1 MLPPSTS
8 SPLHIT
14 KHGHACISLHRD
26 GRTLVI
32 DPGTFTDLS
41 VALDGAEHVLVTH
54 EHADHL
60 DAAPVLQWLNDHPEA
75 TLTAPPAVISALG
88 AASENELSAQLLVA
102 EPGDELERAGFRIR
116 VLGGQHAVI
125 HPQIPVVANLGYLID
140 ERLYHPGD
148 AYVVPELTGLDTLLV
163 PVSAPWARLA
173 ETLDFII
180 AVRPRQVI
188 PIHDALLSGVG
199 RGVYLKQVEAFAQ
212 RYGAELTVLTEGEK
226 TWTR

>member
-8 SPLHIT
+8 SPLRLT
-14 KHGHACISLHRD
+14 KHGHACVSLERD
-26 GRTLVI
+26 GHRLVI
-32 DPGTFTDLS
+32 DPGTLTDASAALS
-41 VALDGAEHVLVTH
+41 GAEHVLVTH

-60 DAAPVLQWLNDHPEA
+60 DPAVVQDWLRAHPQA
-75 TLTAPPAVISALG
+75 TLTAPRSVIESLDA
-88 AASENELSAQLLVA
+88 EEAQLRVA
-102 EPGDELERAGFRIR
+102 NAGDEFERAGFRIQ

-148 AYVVPELTGLDTLLV
+148 AYVVPETAGLDTLLV

-180 AVRPRQVI
+180 AVRPRRVI
-188 PIHDALLSGVG
+188 PIHDAVLSAAG
-199 RGVYLKQVEAFAQ
+199 RGIYLKQVEAFAQ
-212 RYGAELTVLTEGEK
+212 RYGTELTVLTEGEN
-226 TWTR
+226 TWIQ